1 MMPTFTL
8 PGTSPP
14 VPVKLTKDISEE
26 QLLSFPAFSTW
37 LSALQK
43 SLDQQRSST
52 HPFHSQPYLLRGIE
66 VQSCDYFGAKR
77 LGFIKLKADV
87 SNDNGEWLPG
97 AVFLRGGSV
106 AMLLIVQPY
115 DANDYGEEYVI
126 LAVQPRVAAGSLRF
140 VELPAGMLD
149 DSGTFSGAAAK
160 EIKEETGLEVEESE
174 LVDMTKLV
182 FQSRN
187 ANQQND
193 ESHLQQAT
201 YPSPGAC
208 DEFIPLFLAR
218 KKMSREEIKG
228 MREKLTGL
236 RDEGEKI
243 TLKLCR
249 LDELW
254 KVGARDA
261 KTLAALALYEG
272 LKREGKV

>member
-1 MMPTFTL
+1 MPTFTL

-14 VPVKLTKDISEE
+14 VPIKLTSDISEE

-37 LSALQK
+37 HSTLQK
-43 SLDQQRSST
+43 SLDQQRNST
-52 HPFHSQPYLLRGIE
+52 HPFHSHPYLLRGIE
-66 VQSCDYFGAKR
+66 VQSCDYFGTKR

-115 DANDYGEEYVI
+115 DANDRDEEYVI

-160 EIKEETGLEVEESE
+160 EIKEETGLEIKESE

-193 ESHLQQAT
+193 ELHLQQAT

-218 KKMSREEIKG
+218 KKMTRGEIKG

-254 KVGARDA
+254 KVGARDG